1 MEEEEESDREDQPSS
16 KMRRCD
22 DGAGEDGPYNH
33 IIDSALREE
42 LRRRL
47 FKVRGR
53 SRSEMILLLE
63 EDDRNQMKI
72 VLGNQCMGIWGQAG
86 NLKGVNS
93 GVKEEKREEDTKPLT
108 GEDEEDNWVDV
119 KPLEGEANGRGTEG
133 AASPKQS
140 LGRQSPV
147 SKPGR
152 PGGRKGRGYWVR
164 RKGELLKGRIKS
176 AEGGGQVKKDSKG
189 TREQREGEDT
199 RAGPGPGAGV

>member
-1 MEEEEESDREDQPSS
+1 MEEEEYEAREAQPSQ
-16 KMRRCD
+16 KVRR
-22 DGAGEDGPYNH
+22 GNKGVGEDPYNH
-33 IIDSALREE
+33 QLDSELREE
-42 LRRRL
+42 LRRRK
-47 FKVRGR
+47 FKVGGR
-53 SRSEMILLLE
+53 KRRRSEMILLLE
-63 EDDRNQMKI
+63 EDDRCQRKI
-72 VLGNQCMGIWGQAG
+72 VLSTQCNGGAREAG
-86 NLKGVNS
+86 HLREENR
-93 GVKEEKREEDTKPLT
+93 GVKEEKREEDTNQP

-119 KPLEGEANGRGTEG
+119 NLLEGEANGRGTEG

-176 AEGGGQVKKDSKG
+176 ADGGGQVKKDSKG

-199 RAGPGPGAGV
+199 RAGAGSES